1 MPGATTG
8 VDVPGVLWGAEIPG
22 VVGTVGNV
30 GIAVVG
36 LLEGEFSCVLQ
47 SGTAPVAG
55 GALLEGPDA
64 LADGTQP
71 GAGKIILEKP
81 MVLPAGKLM
90 LRYSH
95 RSVLV

>member
-47 SGTAPVAG
+47 AGTAPVAG

-71 GAGKIILEKP
+71 GSGLK
-81 MVLPAGKLM
+81 
-90 LRYSH
+90 
-95 RSVLV
+95 